1 KSSVGN
7 HVPVQGCPD
16 SDVGL
21 IGSSTVQIAAKRLP
35 ITTEQD
41 RSPSTSIPTK
51 SPFLAG
57 FVAS

>member
-1 KSSVGN
+1 MGN

-21 IGSSTVQIAAKRLP
+21 IGSSTAQIAAKRLP
-35 ITTEQD
+35 ITTELG
-41 RSPSTSIPTK
+41 RSPPILILIK

-57 FVAS
+57 VVAS